1 MVGTLGPKTML
12 HDTWK
17 LTAYWYCRISHTI
30 EMLGQNSGDLQSFD
44 VIFRGFYAEI
54 STFRCCFGQ

>member
-1 MVGTLGPKTML
+1 ML
-12 HDTWK
+12 CDTWK
-17 LTAYWYCRISHTI
+17 LTAYLYWYCRISHTI

-54 STFRCCFGQ
+54 STFYRCRFGQLKAS